1 MGSAWLAT
9 AGIIARMTTPLPFKA
24 ILWDMDGVLV
34 DTFDTHFRAW
44 SRIFAELDHPFTL
57 DDFRRTFGMNNR
69 SILKTLLGVDLPEAD
84 FQAVSDRKEVYF
96 RESVRGITRF
106 LSGVAEWLERFESLG
121 LPQAVASSAP
131 PENISALLNELHA
144 HRWFSA
150 VVSGA
155 KLSGKPDPAVFLLAA
170 QQLGVSPADCLV
182 IEDAVPGVEA
192 AKRGGMRCIAVLTTN
207 PPEAL
212 QQADLIVPDLTHL
225 TLEHLTQLTNKRSS
239 LADSR

>member
-1 MGSAWLAT
+1 MRPAGWT
-9 AGIIARMTTPLPFKA
+9 GIIARMTHSLPFKA
-24 ILWDMDGVLV
+24 VLWDMDGVLV

-69 SILKTLLGVDLPEAD
+69 TILKTLLGVYLPEAE

-106 LSGVAEWLERFESLG
+106 LPGVTDWLARFHSFG

-131 PENISALLNELHA
+131 QENITALLDELDA
-144 HRWFSA
+144 HQWFSA

-155 KLSGKPDPAVFLLAA
+155 KLSGKPDPVVFLLAA
-170 QQLGVSPADCLV
+170 RQLGVEPADCLV

-192 AKRGGMRCIAVLTTN
+192 AKRGGMRCVAVLTTN

-212 QQADLIVPDLTHL
+212 YKADLIVPDLTHL
-225 TLEHLTQLTNKRSS
+225 TLDRLTQL
-239 LADSR
+239 DE